1 VWRTS
6 SVAARRDATNMAV
19 KVSRTAQ
26 RLKRHGRVRRKVIG
40 TEARPRLQIFRSL
53 HHTYAFV
60 VDDTKG
66 HTLVAASTREGAVSD
81 GLESRTNID
90 AASKIGQ
97 TIAER
102 AKAKGIDKVVFD
114 TSGLKY
120 HGRVAALAAAAR
132 EAGLEF

>member
-1 VWRTS
+1 
-6 SVAARRDATNMAV
+6 MAV

-60 VDDTKG
+60 VDDT
-66 HTLVAASTREGAVSD
+66 
-81 GLESRTNID
+81 NID

-102 AKAKGIDKVVFD
+102 AKAKGIDRVVFD

>member
-1 VWRTS
+1 
-6 SVAARRDATNMAV
+6 MAV

-60 VDDTKG
+60 VDDAKG
-66 HTLVAASTREGAVSD
+66 HTLVAASTREGAVAD
-81 GLESRTNID
+81 GLGSRTNIE

-102 AKAKGIDKVVFD
+102 AKAAGISTVVFD

>member
-1 VWRTS
+1 MS
-6 SVAARRDATNMAV
+6 AR
-19 KVSRTAQ
+19 VSRTVQ
-26 RLKRHGRVRRKVIG
+26 RLKRHGRVRKKVIG

-60 VDDTKG
+60 VDDAKG

-81 GLESRTNID
+81 GLGSRTNID
-90 AASKIGQ
+90 AAAKIGQ

-102 AKAKGIDKVVFD
+102 AKAKGITSVVFD

-132 EAGLEF
+132 EAGLDF

>member
-1 VWRTS
+1 MS
-6 SVAARRDATNMAV
+6 AR
-19 KVSRTAQ
+19 VSRTVQ
-26 RLKRHGRVRRKVIG
+26 RIKRHGRVRKKVIG

-60 VDDTKG
+60 IDDAKG
-66 HTLVAASTREGAVSD
+66 HTLVAASTREGAVAD
-81 GLESRTNID
+81 GLGSRTNID
-90 AASKIGQ
+90 AATKIGQ

-102 AKAKGIDKVVFD
+102 AKAKGITAVVFD

-132 EAGLEF
+132 EAGLDF

>member
-1 VWRTS
+1 MS
-6 SVAARRDATNMAV
+6 AR
-19 KVSRTAQ
+19 VSRTVQ
-26 RLKRHGRVRRKVIG
+26 RLKRHGRVRKKVIG

-60 VDDTKG
+60 VDDSKG
-66 HTLVAASTREGAVSD
+66 HTLVTASTREGTVAD
-81 GLESRTNID
+81 GLGSRTNID
-90 AASKIGQ
+90 AATKIGQ

-102 AKAKGIDKVVFD
+102 AKAKGITSVVFD

-132 EAGLEF
+132 EAGLDF